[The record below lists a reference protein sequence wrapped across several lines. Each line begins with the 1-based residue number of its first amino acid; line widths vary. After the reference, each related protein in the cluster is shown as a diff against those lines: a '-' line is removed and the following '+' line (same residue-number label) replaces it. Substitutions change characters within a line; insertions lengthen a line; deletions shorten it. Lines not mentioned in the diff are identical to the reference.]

1 MNHENHI
8 LSQFFLRL
16 ANAHEASEAVDEC
29 DMGTWHA
36 MDGAE
41 HRALIMHQAT
51 MVRVL
56 VNYVLANGER
66 IKDEAGRL

>member
-1 MNHENHI
+1 MTTHDSHI

-16 ANAHEASEAVDEC
+16 ANAHEAASDLESAGHMLDENAKRVLVA
-29 DMGTWHA
+29 D
-36 MDGAE
+36 
-41 HRALIMHQAT
+41 QAT

-66 IKDEAGRL
+66 IKDEVNRL